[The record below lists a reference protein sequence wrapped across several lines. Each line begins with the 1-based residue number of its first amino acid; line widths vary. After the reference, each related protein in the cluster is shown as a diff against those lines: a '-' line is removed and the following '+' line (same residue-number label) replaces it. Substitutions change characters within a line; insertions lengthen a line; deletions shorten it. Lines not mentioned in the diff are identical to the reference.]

1 MFGVPFCGFFPLIFF
16 DGDFD
21 LPQHRLAPQAD
32 RRTQLRDGV
41 LGVEVKNA
49 QEILMFKVVFRLQAA
64 AGHEGICD
72 ADGGGVSELRSDVE
86 LIILLQKAAVNDAED
101 VLLVIVPIFRRKLGG
116 DLLKLFHE
124 VAAGHVKPLLQ
135 RRRYRVL
142 IFLPVLPQLG
152 PGFLS
157 AAGVSHIEHIAQKG
171 PAAAVVDDGD
181 TRGSPPH
188 IPAHPL
194 VPEIIFRAGG
204 SVGPLGV
211 NQELF
216 GVRIFLKMLS
226 RGNVRLSFYLLLFY
240 SFKGNRRHS
249 YREAAVIT
257 SIILALPPGHSS
269 VL

>member
-1 MFGVPFCGFFPLIFF
+1 
-16 DGDFD
+16 
-21 LPQHRLAPQAD
+21 
-32 RRTQLRDGV
+32 
-41 LGVEVKNA
+41 
-49 QEILMFKVVFRLQAA
+49 MFKVVFRLQAA
-64 AGHEGICD
+64 AGHEGVGD
-72 ADGGGVSELRSDVE
+72 ADGGGISELRSDVE

-101 VLLVIVPIFRRKLGG
+101 VLPVIVPIFRRKLGG

-124 VAAGHVKPLLQ
+124 VAAGHVKPLPQ

-171 PAAAVVDDGD
+171 PAAAVVDDGN

-194 VPEIIFRAGG
+194 VPEIIFRTGCG
-204 SVGPLGV
+204 VGPLGV

-216 GVRIFLKMLS
+216 GVRIFLKILS
-226 RGNVRLSFYLLLFY
+226 RGNVRLNFYLFSFLY

>member
-16 DGDFD
+16 DSDFD

-64 AGHEGICD
+64 AGHEGVCD

-124 VAAGHVKPLLQ
+124 VAPGHVKPLLQ

-181 TRGSPPH
+181 ARGPPDAHTGASADSRNH
-188 IPAHPL
+188 IPRRRWRWAAGRESGAARGTDISKVVVKGEFEIFAFGRGEERKRIADSPL
-194 VPEIIFRAGG
+194 
-204 SVGPLGV
+204 
-211 NQELF
+211 
-216 GVRIFLKMLS
+216 
-226 RGNVRLSFYLLLFY
+226 Y
-240 SFKGNRRHS
+240 
-249 YREAAVIT
+249 
-257 SIILALPPGHSS
+257 S
-269 VL
+269 VLGRS

>member
-1 MFGVPFCGFFPLIFF
+1 
-16 DGDFD
+16 
-21 LPQHRLAPQAD
+21 
-32 RRTQLRDGV
+32 
-41 LGVEVKNA
+41 
-49 QEILMFKVVFRLQAA
+49 MFKVVFRLQAA
-64 AGHEGICD
+64 AGHEGVGD
-72 ADGGGVSELRSDVE
+72 ADGGGISELRSDVE

-101 VLLVIVPIFRRKLGG
+101 VLPVIVPIFRRKLGG

-124 VAAGHVKPLLQ
+124 VAAGHVKPLPQ

-171 PAAAVVDDGD
+171 PAAAVVDDGN

-194 VPEIIFRAGG
+194 VPEIIFRTGCG
-204 SVGPLGV
+204 VGPLGV

-216 GVRIFLKMLS
+216 GVRIFLKILS
-226 RGNVRLSFYLLLFY
+226 RGNIRLGFADGHDFSLSLLCPK
-240 SFKGNRRHS
+240 SAPC
-249 YREAAVIT
+249 E
-257 SIILALPPGHSS
+257 
-269 VL
+269 

>member
-1 MFGVPFCGFFPLIFF
+1 
-16 DGDFD
+16 
-21 LPQHRLAPQAD
+21 
-32 RRTQLRDGV
+32 
-41 LGVEVKNA
+41 
-49 QEILMFKVVFRLQAA
+49 MFKVVFRLQAA
-64 AGHEGICD
+64 AGHEGVCD

-116 DLLKLFHE
+116 DPLKLFHE
-124 VAAGHVKPLLQ
+124 VVAGHVKPLLQ

-181 TRGSPPH
+181 ARGPPTH

-194 VPEIIFRAGG
+194 IPEIIFRAGG
-204 SVGPLGV
+204 GVGPLGV
-211 NQELF
+211 NQELL
-216 GVRIFLKMLS
+216 GVRIFYRTAVKGEFKS
-226 RGNVRLSFYLLLFY
+226 SEKVRWPGSSSFPARFV
-240 SFKGNRRHS
+240 SSNRDHH
-249 YREAAVIT
+249 
-257 SIILALPPGHSS
+257 L
-269 VL
+269 

>member
-1 MFGVPFCGFFPLIFF
+1 
-16 DGDFD
+16 
-21 LPQHRLAPQAD
+21 
-32 RRTQLRDGV
+32 
-41 LGVEVKNA
+41 
-49 QEILMFKVVFRLQAA
+49 MFKVVFRLQAA
-64 AGHEGICD
+64 AGHEGVCD

-116 DLLKLFHE
+116 DLLKLFRE

-181 TRGSPPH
+181 ARGSPTH

-194 VPEIIFRAGG
+194 IPEIIFRAGG
-204 SVGPLGV
+204 GVGPLGV
-211 NQELF
+211 NQELL
-216 GVRIFLKMLS
+216 GVRIFIETARRGEKGRPFLIAAGDLVGGVVGQLRVGLDLTRHRQGPPSQSPGTGQGRQSPRPSCAPAWKGRCPSASAARPRPAPGSPAS
-226 RGNVRLSFYLLLFY
+226 R
-240 SFKGNRRHS
+240 
-249 YREAAVIT
+249 
-257 SIILALPPGHSS
+257 
-269 VL
+269 